1 MEYAKK
7 MILVPSE
14 TVERLQ
20 QTPVSSDPLHE
31 LHRELSRIL
40 AAHDLND
47 SDKWAKYQQVL
58 ERSLRFAEQRQKPL
72 KLMIDAP
79 EDQSSLESLQPD
91 EKPQTQTLAPER
103 EDRGESSS
111 DDILNTLPKTF
122 RNKGSVLLKRLQKN
136 DTIKWGR
143 DGKVKI
149 EGKAIEG
156 SNIADLVNDAMRN
169 RKNSRIPTG
178 HREFYSV
185 LAKMN
190 VPQELIGNPER

>member
-1 MEYAKK
+1 M
-7 MILVPSE
+7 
-14 TVERLQ
+14 
-20 QTPVSSDPLHE
+20 
-31 LHRELSRIL
+31 
-40 AAHDLND
+40 
-47 SDKWAKYQQVL
+47 
-58 ERSLRFAEQRQKPL
+58 RFAEQRQKPL
-72 KLMIDAP
+72 KLVIDAF
-79 EDQSSLESLQPD
+79 EDQSSTSSSESLQSN
-91 EKPQTQTLAPER
+91 EKPSTPTPER

-136 DTIKWGR
+136 DRIKWGR

-190 VPQELIGNPER
+190 VPQELIGNPERWELIRNFASQGLSPDSPAYAALWPPTPVKRSRSAETPKVGAVRKKLSWEKFLV